1 MSKAITGLRFV
12 ALASAGAL
20 ALAACGGGDDN
31 SSSPGTSGSSG
42 GSAQGQKGG
51 TLTIFTLDEQF
62 THLDPQR
69 NYTGE
74 DLAFSSG
81 YLTRTLTAFKLSKDG
96 EQANTVVPDLAT
108 DTGKPSDGAKTWTF
122 TLRDGVKW
130 EDGSD
135 VTCADIKYGVSR
147 TFAQTVITDGPT
159 YAISLLDIPKDADG
173 NSTYKGP
180 YETSKNDTAAFDKA
194 VACSPDG
201 KTITFHLNQ
210 PAGDFNNTVTL
221 AAFAPVPKAKD
232 TGEKYDDKIVSNGP
246 YKITEYTKGQQ
257 LVLDRNPNWSAD
269 TDAYRP
275 AYPDK
280 IVMKFGVS
288 QQTGDQRL
296 MADAGED
303 QSALSR
309 DNLSTSSLTTVF
321 NDPRFADRRVNE
333 YDPYVRYI
341 AINAKKVPN
350 VKHRQAIMAALDRAQ
365 LRTIAGGSF
374 GGDLADGV
382 IKPNLPADY
391 APSGLWDGLLGAKI
405 PDNGDPTYAK
415 KLIQESGQPMPT
427 ITYDYNQTPDN
438 DKGAAAVQSSLA
450 KAGITVKL
458 NPIEQGKY
466 YPTVQDP
473 KKENELALAGWGA
486 DWPNAS
492 TVIPELFTPNGGF
505 KLSLANDKAFNDAV
519 AKAKAETDRA
529 KQGEMWKDLNKQAMA
544 NAWVIPTRFG
554 REQRLAGSKVAAGSG
569 DGKVYIWSPYGSWS
583 YADLYVKK

>member
-20 ALAACGGGDDN
+20 ALTACGGSGDKE
-31 SSSPGTSGSSG
+31 GTSPTSSGG

-51 TLTIFTLDEQF
+51 TLTFFDLNEQF
-62 THLDPQR
+62 SHLDPQR

-81 YLTRTLTAFKLSKDG
+81 YLTRTLTAFKLSTNG

-108 DTGKPSDGAKTWTF
+108 DTGKSSDGAKTWSF

-194 VACSPDG
+194 VVCSPDG

-221 AAFAPVPKAKD
+221 TAFAAVPKAKD

-246 YKITEYTKGQQ
+246 YKISEYTKGQQ

-269 TDAYRP
+269 TDSYRP
-275 AYPDK
+275 ALPDK
-280 IVMKFGVS
+280 IVVKFGVT

-296 MADAGED
+296 QADAGED
-303 QSALSR
+303 QAAISR
-309 DNLSTSSLTTVF
+309 DQLATSSLTTVF

-333 YDPYVRYI
+333 FDPYVRYI
-341 AINAKKVPN
+341 AINSKKVPN
-350 VKHRQAIMAALDRAQ
+350 VKHRQALMAALDRAQ
-365 LRTIAGGSF
+365 LRTIAGGSYA
-374 GGDLADGV
+374 GDLADGV

-391 APSGLWDGLLGAKI
+391 APSGVWDTLLGAKI
-405 PDNGDPTYAK
+405 PDNGDPALAK
-415 KLIQESGQPMPT
+415 KLIAESGQPMPA

-450 KAGITVKL
+450 RAGIKVTL

-473 KKENELALAGWGA
+473 KKENELALGGWGP

-492 TVIPELFTPNGGF
+492 TIIPQLFTPNGGF
-505 KLSLANDKAFNDAV
+505 KLSLANDKAFNADV

-529 KQGEMWKDLNKQAMA
+529 KQGEMWKELNKKAMA

-554 REQRLAGSKVAAGSG
+554 REQRLAGSKVASGSG

>member
-81 YLTRTLTAFKLSKDG
+81 YLTRTLTSFKLSKDG

-135 VTCADIKYGVSR
+135 VTCADIKYGISR
-147 TFAQTVITDGPT
+147 TFAQSVITDGPQ
-159 YAISLLDIPKDADG
+159 YAVSLLDIPKDAEG

-246 YKITEYTKGQQ
+246 YKIAEYTKGQQ
-257 LVLDRNPNWSAD
+257 LVLDRNPSWSAES
-269 TDAYRP
+269 DAYRP

-280 IVMKFGVS
+280 IVMKFGVATS
-288 QQTGDQRL
+288 TIDQR
-296 MADAGED
+296 MQADAGAD
-303 QSALSR
+303 QQAVSR
-309 DNLSTSSLTTVF
+309 DALDTSSLTTVF
-321 NDPRFADRRVNE
+321 NDPRFENRRINA
-333 YDPYVRYI
+333 YSAFTRYI
-341 AINAKKVPN
+341 AINVTKVPN
-350 VKHRQAIMAALDRAQ
+350 LKHRQAILAAVDRKQ
-365 LRTIAGGSF
+365 IQTVNGGSF
-374 GGDLADGV
+374 AGDLADGL
-382 IKPNLPADY
+382 IKPNLTSDY
-391 APSGLWDGLLGAKI
+391 APTGLWENLLGKKI
-405 PDNGDPTYAK
+405 PDTGDPAYAK
-415 KLIQESGQPMPT
+415 QLITQSGQPMPNL
-427 ITYDYNQTPDN
+427 TYDYAKTDLGDQQ
-438 DKGAAAVQSSLA
+438 AAALQGSLA
-450 KAGITVKL
+450 KAGIKVTL
-458 NPIEQGKY
+458 NPLERGAY
-466 YPTVQDP
+466 YGIVLDKTKQH
-473 KKENELALAGWGA
+473 EMSNSGWGP

-492 TVIPELFTPNGGF
+492 TVVPPLTTPGGGF
-505 KLSLANDKAFNDAV
+505 DLSHGADKAYL
-519 AKAKAETDRA
+519 AKIEAAKIETDRA
-529 KQGEMWKDLNKQAMA
+529 KQAKMWQDLNKEAVQK
-544 NAWVIPTRFG
+544 AWVLPTLFERD
-554 REQRLAGSKVAAGSG
+554 QRLAGSKVGSNSG
-569 DGKVYIWSPYGSWS
+569 GGKLYAWAPYTSWP
-583 YADLYVKK
+583 YADMYVKK

>member
-333 YDPYVRYI
+333 YD
-341 AINAKKVPN
+341 
-350 VKHRQAIMAALDRAQ
+350 
-365 LRTIAGGSF
+365 
-374 GGDLADGV
+374 
-382 IKPNLPADY
+382 
-391 APSGLWDGLLGAKI
+391 
-405 PDNGDPTYAK
+405 TYAK

-529 KQGEMWKDLNKQAMA
+529 KQGEMWKNLNKQAMA